1 MVKVWVNEDGYREE
15 GYRERKL
22 AELEAKSKT
31 KVTKDMTEKDIMKT
45 WDGMDEGYTDALW
58 RAECEQRSMNLK
70 EKVMEALKR
79 NKANQKQY
87 GGDHYKNM
95 GVEPWDVV
103 DTWPIEQRIGAYRHG
118 ALKYLMRMGSKDEQL
133 QEIKKCGHYIEKL
146 IEVLSETNN

>member
-1 MVKVWVNEDGYREE
+1 MV
-15 GYRERKL
+15 
-22 AELEAKSKT
+22 
-31 KVTKDMTEKDIMKT
+31 KT
-45 WDGMDEGYTDALW
+45 WDIENSYTDDLW

-79 NKANQKQY
+79 SKANIKQV